1 MQKALPR
8 RLLIHQFMRLT
19 MLPALCIVW
28 LAGSALAY
36 DGLGQTLLD
45 RTVTLSVQNQ
55 PLPDA
60 LRSIEKATGATFT
73 YVPALVQSQRVSV
86 DARSE
91 KLSTLLDRL
100 LKPLQIDYSLRR
112 NYIILKKN
120 TAITPINPR
129 QATSVST
136 SQADVTV
143 SGRVTDA
150 TTGEGL
156 PGVNI
161 IAGGTPMGA
170 VTDEM
175 GRYRMSV
182 PEGVTLKFSFIG
194 YITQSIVVAR
204 ESVIDVALQASD
216 NTLNETVVI
225 GYGTSTRRNLTGS
238 VSSVSSDILA
248 QQPNSNPLQSLAGRA
263 AGVVVSS
270 PSGIPGSTVDVQ
282 IRGINSITSGRIPL
296 YIIDG
301 VPFTVGAPQQGS
313 SANQAPN
320 SLNQFGVFGATG
332 DVNQS
337 PLNSINPADIASI
350 DILKDAD
357 ATAIYGSRGAN
368 GVVLITTKKGKAGRT
383 TVDLNVYTGVG
394 KVTRTMPMLNTQQY
408 LQLRR
413 QAFANDGVT
422 PTIQNAPDL
431 LTWDTTAYTNWQ
443 KELIG
448 NTARVTEA
456 QASISGGNA
465 GTRFLL
471 GGTFRNEGTV
481 YSGDFGQQRA
491 STHFN
496 LDHNS
501 TNDRFRLTFSGNYS
515 STKTRLIP
523 TDLALS
529 INLPP
534 NYPAYNTDGSMY
546 WGGGFTNPYA
556 YTQRPND
563 GTTNNLVSNAVL
575 QYRIIPGLNLK
586 ASLGYTRITLD
597 QLEKVPAASQNPSFS
612 PRGYS
617 YFANSTSENYII
629 EPQADYTVKLG
640 PGRLQALVGGTWQ
653 RNKSNSLWLSAN
665 NYTND
670 ALLGSIA
677 AAGTITVSNTRD
689 AEYKYQSV
697 FGRLNYN
704 LSEKYIINGTFRR
717 DGSSRFGPNNRFGNF
732 GAVGVAWLFG
742 QEPFV
747 KNTLPFLSYG
757 KLRGSYGVT
766 GNDQIGDYQYLSTYT
781 STFYNYQG
789 QPGLYPT
796 SLANPDYSWERVRK
810 LEAAIE
816 LGFVEDRIL
825 LTAGYYQNR
834 TGNQLV
840 SYVLPSQTG
849 FTGYPTNF
857 PALVDNKGLELELNT
872 VNIRTATLNWTT
884 SVNLTFAKSAL
895 IDFPGLATS
904 TYRNQYV
911 IGQPVTVG
919 RGYHYTGIDPQTGLA
934 TVQDINGD
942 GVISFAGDRIGIVN
956 SFPRPLPTAYG
967 GINNSLRYRGWELN
981 IFFQAV
987 KQQAKSYRA
996 TYSFTTP
1003 GSLNNFDAGVADYW
1017 RADNPNATISRP
1029 TQGFGAAYTAYSNYA
1044 NSDALVG
1051 DASFIRLKTLSLSYT
1066 LPTSWAERAKLKTCR
1081 VYVQGNNLLTI
1092 TNYNGLD
1099 PETVGTALP
1108 PLRLLTGGI
1117 QLSF

>member
-1 MQKALPR
+1 
-8 RLLIHQFMRLT
+8 MRLT
-19 MLPALCIVW
+19 LLPALCIVW
-28 LAGSALAY
+28 LASSALAH
-36 DGLGQTLLD
+36 DGLAQTLLD
-45 RTVTLSVQNQ
+45 RTVTLSIQNQ

-60 LRSIEKATGATFT
+60 LRAIEKATGATFT
-73 YVPALVQSQRVSV
+73 YVPTLVQQQRVSV
-86 DARSE
+86 DAHGE
-91 KLSTLLDRL
+91 KLSGLLDRL
-100 LKPLQIDYSLRR
+100 FKPLQIDYSLRR
-112 NYIILKKN
+112 NYIILKKSAIAPLN
-120 TAITPINPR
+120 ARQPANRTAQTE
-129 QATSVST
+129 
-136 SQADVTV
+136 VTV

-150 TTGEGL
+150 STGEGL

-170 VTDEM
+170 VTDEL

-194 YITQSIVVAR
+194 YVTRSIVVAR
-204 ESVIDVALQASD
+204 ESVIDVALQPSD
-216 NTLNETVVI
+216 NTLNETVII

-238 VSSVSSDILA
+238 VSSVGSEILA
-248 QQPNSNPLQSLAGRA
+248 QQPNSNALQSLAGRSP
-263 AGVVVSS
+263 GVVVSS

-301 VPFTVGAPQQGS
+301 VPFTVGSPQQGS
-313 SANQAPN
+313 SANQSPN
-320 SLNQFGVFGATG
+320 SLNQFGVFGAAG

-383 TVDLNVYTGVG
+383 TVDLNVYTGAG
-394 KVTRTMPMLNTQQY
+394 KVTRMMPMLNTQQY

-413 QAFANDGVT
+413 QAFVNDGVT
-422 PTIQNAPDL
+422 PTVTNAPDL

-448 NTARVTEA
+448 GSARVTEA

-471 GGTFRNEGTV
+471 GGSFRDEGTV
-481 YSGDFGQQRA
+481 YPGSLGQQRA
-491 STHFN
+491 SAHVN

-501 TNDRFRLTFSGNYS
+501 ANDRFRLTFSGNYS
-515 STKTRLIP
+515 STKTNLIP
-523 TDLALS
+523 RDLSLV

-534 NYPAYNTDGSMY
+534 NYPAYNADGSLY
-546 WGGGFTNPYA
+546 WNNNYTNPYA
-556 YTQRPND
+556 TLQQAND
-563 GTTNNLVSNAVL
+563 ATTNNLVSNAVF

-597 QLEKVPAASQNPSFS
+597 QVQKVPLTAQNPGFS
-612 PRGYS
+612 PRAYS
-617 YFANSTSENYII
+617 YFANSASENYII

-640 PGRLQALVGGTWQ
+640 PGQLQALVGGTWQ
-653 RNKSNSLWLSAN
+653 RNLSTALFLSAN

-677 AAGTITVSNTRD
+677 AAGSITVNNTRYAD
-689 AEYKYQSV
+689 YKYQSV

-704 LSEKYIINGTFRR
+704 LSEKYIVNGTFRR

-742 QEPFV
+742 QEPIV

-781 STFYNYQG
+781 STFFNYQG

-796 SLANPDYSWERVRK
+796 SLVNPNYSWERVRK

-816 LGFVEDRIL
+816 LGFIEDRIL

-840 SYVLPSQTG
+840 NYTLPSQTG
-849 FTGYPTNF
+849 FTGYQTNF
-857 PALVDNKGLELELNT
+857 PALVENKGLELELNT
-872 VNIRTATLNWTT
+872 INIRTANLNWTT
-884 SVNLTFAKSAL
+884 SANLTFAKSEL
-895 IDFPGLATS
+895 VDFPGLDAS
-904 TYRNQYV
+904 SYRNQYAL
-911 IGQPVTVG
+911 GQPVTVG
-919 RGYHYTGIDPQTGLA
+919 RGYRFTGIDPQTGLA

-942 GVISFAGDRIGIVN
+942 GVISFFGDRVPIV
-956 SFPRPLPTAYG
+956 SGFPRPLPTAYG
-967 GINNSLRYRGWELN
+967 GINNSLRYKGWELS

-996 TYSFTTP
+996 IYSFNTP
-1003 GSLNNFDAGVADYW
+1003 GSLSNFDTGVLDYW
-1017 RADNPNATISRP
+1017 RADNPTASVPRP
-1029 TQGFGAAYTAYSNYA
+1029 TQGNGAAYTAYTNYA
-1044 NSDALVG
+1044 NSDALVS

-1066 LPTSWAERAKLKTCR
+1066 LPTAWVERAKLKTCR
-1081 VYVQGNNLLTI
+1081 VYVQGNNLLTF
-1092 TNYNGLD
+1092 TKYAGMD
-1099 PETVGTALP
+1099 PETAGAALP

-1117 QLSF
+1117 QVSF